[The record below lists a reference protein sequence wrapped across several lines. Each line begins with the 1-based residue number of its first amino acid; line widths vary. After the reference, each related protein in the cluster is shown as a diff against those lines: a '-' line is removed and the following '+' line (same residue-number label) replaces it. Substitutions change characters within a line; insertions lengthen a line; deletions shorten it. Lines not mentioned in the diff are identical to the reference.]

1 MTRLSDA
8 DLINRSYFGEKK
20 KRKFLRNNLPFVQI
34 SFIYFAAVW
43 NAYFICFKIKKKKK
57 KKYLPI

>member
-1 MTRLSDA
+1 L
-8 DLINRSYFGEKK
+8 GKKK